1 MRVGRFAPTPTG
13 PLHMGSLVAALA
25 SFLDIKKNKGIW
37 SIRIDDLDH
46 PRNDPEAATNILEC
60 LKQHGLVSEVKTS
73 LQSENLD
80 NYESAMEALNPLL
93 FRCNC
98 SRKSVAK
105 YEVYPGTCREKDLS
119 AEDAAVRLKMPN
131 KKMTFKDKIQ
141 GLIVTHLS
149 TEVGDLI
156 LRRRDKIFSYNLAT
170 ACDDGADRI
179 TDVLRGADLL
189 SLTNQQIFLMNQLK
203 LEPPE
208 YSHIPVVC
216 YPDGTKLSKQSG
228 ASQLNNKYAVDNL
241 LTAMK
246 FLGLEPPKYLAHI
259 PNLLEWAIDHWSI
272 ENLPKNFQP
281 YQ

>member
-1 MRVGRFAPTPTG
+1 
-13 PLHMGSLVAALA
+13 
-25 SFLDIKKNKGIW
+25 
-37 SIRIDDLDH
+37 
-46 PRNDPEAATNILEC
+46 
-60 LKQHGLVSEVKTS
+60 
-73 LQSENLD
+73 
-80 NYESAMEALNPLL
+80 
-93 FRCNC
+93 
-98 SRKSVAK
+98 
-105 YEVYPGTCREKDLS
+105 
-119 AEDAAVRLKMPN
+119 
-131 KKMTFKDKIQ
+131 MTFKDKIQ

-170 ACDDGADRI
+170 ACDDGADSI

-189 SLTNQQIFLMNQLK
+189 PLTNQQIFLMKLLK

-228 ASQLNNKYAVDNL
+228 ATKLDNKFAVDNL
-241 LTAMK
+241 LIAMK
-246 FLGLEPPKYLAHI
+246 FLGLEPPKYLASV